1 MITKLVIVLVTSAPR
16 LNEYPQVRIPSP
28 RSYPA
33 HFFTRLHRCRTVS
46 NNIYKHFQTSP
57 KLTSKVASTFN
68 IPLSG
73 RLFERCSH
81 NSPTV
86 AKPGS
91 VPNSTNS
98 PNEVRG
104 SSFTGSMTNDK
115 EYEET
120 LYLSIITYQR
130 SQTSPKQHSYFNL
143 QSMLRLE
150 VLSADLLIAGH
161 GQRLGGGGH
170 KRSL

>member
-1 MITKLVIVLVTSAPR
+1 MPSGANPKSPLLSCTLLHASSQVTHNIKQYLQA
-16 LNEYPQVRIPSP
+16 L
-28 RSYPA
+28 
-33 HFFTRLHRCRTVS
+33 S
-46 NNIYKHFQTSP
+46 NLSKTHLKSSKYF
-57 KLTSKVASTFN
+57 LT
-68 IPLSG
+68 SG

-120 LYLSIITYQR
+120 LFYQLPHISALKRAQSSILISTC
-130 SQTSPKQHSYFNL
+130 SQC
-143 QSMLRLE
+143 
-150 VLSADLLIAGH
+150 
-161 GQRLGGGGH
+161 
-170 KRSL
+170 

>member
-1 MITKLVIVLVTSAPR
+1 MPSGANPKSPLLSCTFLHTSSQVLQNIKQY
-16 LNEYPQVRIPSP
+16 LQV
-28 RSYPA
+28 
-33 HFFTRLHRCRTVS
+33 LS
-46 NNIYKHFQTSP
+46 NSSKTQLKSSKYF
-57 KLTSKVASTFN
+57 LTSD
-68 IPLSG
+68 

-120 LYLSIITYQR
+120 LYLSITTYQR

-150 VLSADLLIAGH
+150 MLSVDLLIAGH

>member
-1 MITKLVIVLVTSAPR
+1 MPSGANPKPPHLSCTFLHTSSQVSHSIKQYLQAL
-16 LNEYPQVRIPSP
+16 LNLSKTHLKSSKY
-28 RSYPA
+28 
-33 HFFTRLHRCRTVS
+33 F
-46 NNIYKHFQTSP
+46 
-57 KLTSKVASTFN
+57 LT
-68 IPLSG
+68 SG

-120 LYLSIITYQR
+120 LYLSITTYQR

-150 VLSADLLIAGH
+150 VLSVD
-161 GQRLGGGGH
+161 
-170 KRSL
+170 

>member
-1 MITKLVIVLVTSAPR
+1 MNALRCESQVPAPI
-16 LNEYPQVRIPSP
+16 LHISSHV
-28 RSYPA
+28 
-33 HFFTRLHRCRTVS
+33 FTGVAQ
-46 NNIYKHFQTSP
+46 YQTIFP
-57 KLTSKVASTFN
+57 STFKLLQN
-68 IPLSG
+68 WPQNSKYFLTSG

-120 LYLSIITYQR
+120 LYLSITTYQR

-143 QSMLRLE
+143 QSILRLE
-150 VLSADLLIAGH
+150 VLSVDLLIAGH

-170 KRSL
+170 KRSLWSWLWGCFHP